1 MKRVKIAAGLSHV
14 DFGHLYDAVAA
25 ASAAGVDYIHADC
38 ADMTSITRG
47 PLMPGGAQI
56 IAGIRPATTLPIE
69 VHAHV
74 QGATVSFIDDL
85 AKAGANLVILPALYY
100 MDARLL
106 GLLRRAR
113 EIGLKFG
120 FTITAGA
127 PLCVVEESLCWLDR
141 IHITTHD
148 AVPDGRLKEAAL
160 PMVRRARQLI
170 DERNPN
176 CELCCD
182 GGIKLENLHKVV
194 AAGADVIEFCRPIF
208 RAKEGIPAAVQ
219 RLRKAIDEASAKCE
233 G

>member
-1 MKRVKIAAGLSHV
+1 MA
-14 DFGHLYDAVAA
+14 
-25 ASAAGVDYIHADC
+25 
-38 ADMTSITRG
+38 
-47 PLMPGGAQI
+47 
-56 IAGIRPATTLPIE
+56 
-69 VHAHV
+69 
-74 QGATVSFIDDL
+74 FIDGL
-85 AKAGANLVILPALYY
+85 ADAGANMVILPAIYY

-106 GLLRRAR
+106 GLVRKVR
-113 EIGLKFG
+113 ERGLKFG
-120 FTITAGA
+120 LTITVGA
-127 PLCVVEESLCWLDR
+127 PLCVVEESVCWLDR
-141 IHITTHD
+141 VQITTHD
-148 AVPDGRLKEAAL
+148 ATPDRGLKEAAL